1 MTTSRNRG
9 ELEAD
14 LMNVLWNASG
24 PLTAREV
31 QDSFTVKVPAITTV
45 ITVLDRMRAKGS
57 VVREATGGRSHVFS
71 ATRSRVLEITE
82 TMSTA
87 LHGADDRTAALLLFA
102 GALSEEDRQFLRAA
116 IEPAGEPADGL
127 ASE

>member
-1 MTTSRNRG
+1 MAASRNRG

-14 LMNVLWNASG
+14 LMNVLWNAPG

-31 QDSFTVKVPAITTV
+31 QATFTEKTPAITTI
-45 ITVLDRMRAKGS
+45 ITVLDRLRAKGS
-57 VVREATGGRSHVFS
+57 VNRAATGGRSHVFS
-71 ATRSRVLEITE
+71 ATRSRAIEISE

-102 GALSEEDRQFLRAA
+102 GALSEDDRQFLRAA
-116 IEPAGEPADGL
+116 IEPSTEPRV
-127 ASE
+127 E

>member
-31 QDSFTVKVPAITTV
+31 QDTFTVKVPAITTV
-45 ITVLDRMRAKGS
+45 ITVLDRLRTKGA
-57 VVREATGGRSHVFS
+57 VVREAAAGRSHVFS
-71 ATRSRVLEITE
+71 AARSRVHEITE

-102 GALSEEDRQFLRAA
+102 GSLSDEDRQFLRAA
-116 IEPAGEPADGL
+116 LDPL
-127 ASE
+127 AE

>member
-1 MTTSRNRG
+1 VTTSRNRG

-31 QDSFTVKVPAITTV
+31 QDTFTVKVPAITTV
-45 ITVLDRMRAKGS
+45 ITVLDRLRTKGA
-57 VVREATGGRSHVFS
+57 VVREAAAGRSHVFS
-71 ATRSRVLEITE
+71 AARSRVHEITE

-102 GALSEEDRQFLRAA
+102 GSLSDEDRQFLRAA
-116 IEPAGEPADGL
+116 LDPSAE
-127 ASE
+127 

>member
-14 LMNVLWNASG
+14 LMNVLWNAAG

-31 QDSFTVKVPAITTV
+31 QESFTIKVPAITTV
-45 ITVLDRMRAKGS
+45 ITVLDRMRTKGS
-57 VVREATGGRSHVFS
+57 VVREATAGRSHVFS
-71 ATRSRVLEITE
+71 ATRSRVIEITE

-116 IEPAGEPADGL
+116 IEPPAG
-127 ASE
+127 

>member
-71 ATRSRVLEITE
+71 ATRSRVLDITE

-116 IEPAGEPADGL
+116 IEPAARPMIDPAT
-127 ASE
+127 E

>member
-1 MTTSRNRG
+1 VIPSRNRG

-14 LMNVLWNASG
+14 VMNVLWDAPG

-31 QDSFTVKVPAITTV
+31 QEAFTVKVPAITTV
-45 ITVLDRMRAKGS
+45 ITVLDRMRTKGS
-57 VVREATGGRSHVFS
+57 VVREATAGRSYIFS
-71 ATRSRVLEITE
+71 AARSRVVEITE

-102 GALSEEDRQFLRAA
+102 GSLSEDDRQFLRSA
-116 IEPAGEPADGL
+116 IEPATE
-127 ASE
+127 

>member
-14 LMNVLWNASG
+14 IMNVLWNSSG

-31 QDSFTVKVPAITTV
+31 QQAFTVNTPAITTI
-45 ITVLDRMRAKGS
+45 ITVLDRLRAKGS
-57 VVREATGGRSHVFS
+57 VVREATGGRSHIFS
-71 ATRSRVLEITE
+71 ASRSRVVEITE

-116 IEPAGEPADGL
+116 IEPSA
-127 ASE
+127 

>member
-1 MTTSRNRG
+1 MTNSRSRG

-14 LMNVLWNASG
+14 IMNVLWNASG
-24 PLTAREV
+24 PLTARGV
-31 QDSFTVKVPAITTV
+31 QDAFSVKVPAITTV

-57 VVREATGGRSHVFS
+57 VVRAASGGRSFVFS
-71 ATRSRVLEITE
+71 AARSRVREITE

-116 IEPAGEPADGL
+116 IEPTGQ
-127 ASE
+127 